1 MKELL
6 DKLLK
11 FIDSSKD
18 LGRKPYY
25 IIDYLGKPLL
35 IRKDDLI
42 SSISRTYSTTRDTR
56 YLDIED
62 ELLSK
67 ELKRAKEKIQ

>member
-6 DKLLK
+6 EKLLK
-11 FIDSSKD
+11 YIEYSKELD
-18 LGRKPYY
+18 RKPYY
-25 IIDYLGKPLL
+25 IISYDNIPIL
-35 IRKDDLI
+35 IRRDDLVNC
-42 SSISRTYSTTRDTR
+42 ISRTYSTTRDNR

>member
-6 DKLLK
+6 DKLLR
-11 FIDSSKD
+11 FIKYSKELD
-18 LGRKPYY
+18 MKPYY

-35 IRKDDLI
+35 IRKDELI
-42 SSISRTYSTTRDTR
+42 SSISRTYSTTRDNR